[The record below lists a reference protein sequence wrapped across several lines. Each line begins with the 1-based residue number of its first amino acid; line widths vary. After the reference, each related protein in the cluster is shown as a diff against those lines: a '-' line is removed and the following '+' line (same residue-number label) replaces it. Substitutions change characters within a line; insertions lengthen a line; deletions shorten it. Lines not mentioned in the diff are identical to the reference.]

1 MKLPLELEYSLMCGS
16 PIAYSQAEALGFT
29 PEAYGFIKGKEG
41 RYTMEEAMKSKE
53 KSPLFEGVTSEKEI
67 PGYIQRMIEEKN
79 ELAERKNK
87 LSAFI
92 ESGKAIELSSADYM
106 DLLLQLNAMEEYH
119 LILERRLNRA
129 FNKEG
134 IA

>member
-1 MKLPLELEYSLMCGS
+1 MKLPVELEYWLMCGS
-16 PIAYSQAEALGFT
+16 LIAYSQAEALGFT

-53 KSPLFEGVTSEKEI
+53 KSPLFEGVISEKEI
-67 PGYIQRMIEEKN
+67 PGYIKRMVEEKSQL
-79 ELAERKNK
+79 EERRNK

-92 ESGKAIELSSADYM
+92 ESGKAAELSHADYT

-134 IA
+134 IE

>member
-1 MKLPLELEYSLMCGS
+1 M
-16 PIAYSQAEALGFT
+16 IN
-29 PEAYGFIKGKEG
+29 
-41 RYTMEEAMKSKE
+41 
-53 KSPLFEGVTSEKEI
+53 KEI
-67 PGYIQRMIEEKN
+67 PGYIQRMVEEKN

-106 DLLLQLNAMEEYH
+106 DLLLQLNAIH
-119 LILERRLNRA
+119 LILDRRLNRA

-134 IA
+134 IE

>member
-16 PIAYSQAEALGFT
+16 LIAYSQAKALGFT

-53 KSPLFEGVTSEKEI
+53 KSPLFEGVTSQKEI
-67 PGYIQRMIEEKN
+67 PGYIQRMVEEKSQ
-79 ELAERKNK
+79 LTERKNK

-92 ESGKAIELSSADYM
+92 ESGKAAELSQADYM

-119 LILERRLNRA
+119 LILDRRLNRA

-134 IA
+134 L

>member
-1 MKLPLELEYSLMCGS
+1 MKLPIELEYSLMCGS
-16 PIAYSQAEALGFT
+16 LIAYSQAKALGFT

-67 PGYIQRMIEEKN
+67 PGYIQRMVEEKS

-92 ESGKAIELSSADYM
+92 ENGKAVELSQADYM

-119 LILERRLNRA
+119 LILDRRLNRA

-134 IA
+134 L

>member
-1 MKLPLELEYSLMCGS
+1 MEDLLAVMCITIFSFVLSLVLY
-16 PIAYSQAEALGFT
+16 IAFKYEV
-29 PEAYGFIKGKEG
+29 K
-41 RYTMEEAMKSKE
+41 EEAVLKFYDIYTGPIEE
-53 KSPLFEGVTSEKEI
+53 KKMNRTDKEI

>member
-16 PIAYSQAEALGFT
+16 LIAYSQAKALGFT

-53 KSPLFEGVTSEKEI
+53 KSQLFEGVTSEKEI
-67 PGYIQRMIEEKN
+67 PGYIQRMVEEKN

-119 LILERRLNRA
+119 LILDRRLNRA

-134 IA
+134 L